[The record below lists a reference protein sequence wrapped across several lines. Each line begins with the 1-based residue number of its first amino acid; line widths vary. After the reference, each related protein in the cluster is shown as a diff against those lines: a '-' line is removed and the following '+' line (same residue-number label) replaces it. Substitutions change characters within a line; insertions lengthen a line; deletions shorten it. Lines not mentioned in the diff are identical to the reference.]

1 MYYRQVLK
9 TAVLRPSCI
18 STAGEWQDKYRGVSA
33 HEVGCP
39 EDGAAGDTKRLVG
52 QIEHL
57 EKFKIEFFNPKN
69 VLADLVK
76 TPNANRAPM

>member
-52 QIEHL
+52 KIEHL
-57 EKFKIEFFNPKN
+57 EKLKIEFLTSKN
-69 VLADLVK
+69 VSADLVK
-76 TPNANRAPM
+76 NPNANWAPM